1 MAIEVLKQIEPQLS
15 KGGIGYRGS
24 SRFTPKP
31 IKDTFKDH
39 VLKVADDDSIDKEF
53 GKSMREAANL
63 FLTMDLEKCNWHAYN
78 DCFGTSEE
86 KHLIKYIEAIYPKL
100 KEKYQDIYLVRNEK
114 DLKLW
119 SFKTGN
125 AFEPDYVLFLRNK
138 GNDDIYDNIQIFI
151 EPKGEHLRA
160 TDAWKE
166 ECLQEIKDKADIHF
180 STRSEKFNVWGMPFY
195 TESKRM
201 IFDSSFREELKL

>member
-1 MAIEVLKQIEPQLS
+1 
-15 KGGIGYRGS
+15 
-24 SRFTPKP
+24 
-31 IKDTFKDH
+31 
-39 VLKVADDDSIDKEF
+39 
-53 GKSMREAANL
+53 MREAANL
-63 FLTMDLEKCNWHAYN
+63 FLTMDLEKCNWHAYK

-125 AFEPDYVLFLRNK
+125 AFEPDYILFLRKK

-201 IFDSSFREELKL
+201 IFDSSFREVLKL

>member
-1 MAIEVLKQIEPQLS
+1 MS
-15 KGGIGYRGS
+15 
-24 SRFTPKP
+24 
-31 IKDTFKDH
+31 
-39 VLKVADDDSIDKEF
+39 
-53 GKSMREAANL
+53 
-63 FLTMDLEKCNWHAYN
+63 
-78 DCFGTSEE
+78 
-86 KHLIKYIEAIYPKL
+86 
-100 KEKYQDIYLVRNEK
+100 RNEK

-125 AFEPDYVLFLRNK
+125 AFEPDYILFLRKK

-195 TESKRM
+195 TENKRVL
-201 IFDSSFREELKL
+201 FDVEFRKELSL